1 LLDKQPLN
9 PLEEQ
14 LQNLFGFTAFRPGQ
28 KESIESV
35 LLGKDTFTILPTGA
49 GKSLIYQM
57 ASVLLQNGLTI
68 VISPLIALMKDQS
81 DSLRSRGILS
91 EVCNSTQDELTQMKI
106 LSLAVQGK
114 IKILFISPERATS
127 DSFQRIFQ
135 KMNPCLLVIDEAHCV
150 SQWGHDFRPSYRLLA
165 KIRESHSNKKFPI
178 LALTATATAK
188 VIDDTIR
195 NLGMV
200 DALIVHSSFFRKN
213 LEFSVEFPE
222 RGSDKKNLLLKFL
235 EPWKN
240 KTEKGRCIIYC
251 ATRAQVDEVY
261 EYLKSEGFV
270 TGKYHA
276 GRTDGIREKV
286 QNAYAVGKVRILIAT
301 NAFGMGIDHPDV
313 RLVLHYQAPASM
325 EAYYQEAG
333 RAGRDGLLSKCVLF
347 FHNADLSVQQFIL
360 SKETNRKSG
369 ESLLGYMRAYGKS
382 KECRQT
388 SICSYFGEKIKIC
401 GICDNCQT
409 HHISRDSYINK
420 EIIKKEV
427 KETKANYSF
436 SDEEENAVI
445 ETIRELD
452 GKFGKTSIASLL
464 KGSKSKAVFRKKL
477 DRLPQYGK
485 LPHIPETAVLRFLDL
500 GLERR
505 IFSQK
510 GDKYPKI
517 FLTSQP
523 PKKTPRNPE
532 SSVLKAKSNLT
543 TNSKIFLKLK
553 NYRDA
558 QARKLRWKKFMII
571 QNPVLKRIAEE
582 MPKSKSELM
591 SIKGMGE
598 TKVEKYGDDILKILN
613 MF

>member
-1 LLDKQPLN
+1 MDNLPYN
-9 PLEEQ
+9 SLEEQ
-14 LQNLFGFTAFRPGQ
+14 LQNLFGFNSFRPGQ
-28 KESIESV
+28 RESIESV
-35 LLGKDTFTILPTGA
+35 LEGKDTFTILPTGA

-57 ASVLLQNGLTI
+57 ATVLLENGLTI

-81 DSLRSRGILS
+81 DSLKSRGILS
-91 EVCNSTQDELTQMKI
+91 EVCNSTQDELTQMKV

-165 KIRESHSNKKFPI
+165 KLRESHSKKKFPI
-178 LALTATATAK
+178 LALTATATSK

-200 DALIVHSSFFRKN
+200 NALTVRSSFFREN
-213 LEFSVEFPE
+213 LKFSVEYPE

-270 TGKYHA
+270 AGKYHA
-276 GRTDGIREKV
+276 GRTDGIREKI
-286 QNAYAVGKVRILIAT
+286 QNAYSVGKVRILIAT

-369 ESLLGYMRAYGKS
+369 ESLLGYMREYGKS
-382 KECRQT
+382 TDCRQIT
-388 SICSYFGEKIKIC
+388 ICSYFGEKVKIC
-401 GICDNCQT
+401 GICDNCQS
-409 HHISRDSYINK
+409 HHITRDSYINK
-420 EIIKKEV
+420 EILKKEE
-427 KETKANYSF
+427 KEIKANYNF
-436 SDEEENAVI
+436 SEEDEFVI
-445 ETIRELD
+445 VETIRELD
-452 GKFGKTSIASLL
+452 GKFGKTSVASLL
-464 KGSKSKAVFRKKL
+464 KGSKSKAVYRKKL
-477 DRLPQYGK
+477 DRWPQYGK
-485 LPHIPETAVLRFLDL
+485 LPHIPEAAVLRYLEI
-500 GLERR
+500 GLEKRL
-505 IFSQK
+505 FSQK

-523 PKKTPRNPE
+523 PKKAIRSSE
-532 SSVLKAKSNLT
+532 SSTVKSKPNLT

-558 QARKLRWKKFMII
+558 QARKNRWKKFMIL

-591 SIKGMGE
+591 SIRGMGE